1 MPSLKPFAWH
11 GLLCLLPEDWS
22 PLKLEGDGRRGLAL
36 FADLQRTRLELRWQ
50 RLRRP
55 PADVEAMLRQAVA
68 QAAGTA
74 AVSRARVFPLV
85 PAAPPSA
92 LTARQA
98 APASP
103 DVAVTPGVATSTT
116 TPASSDAPTTRATTA
131 SPDTPASPETAAA
144 AADGTPDDV
153 SPTAADPKE
162 GVTAVYLEDEPPYR
176 CDYAA
181 VYFPASRRL
190 LELHYPLRRPER
202 TLEERI
208 LPTVAEVPDAGP
220 TPWAVFELTCL
231 TPAGYRLERHRLNA
245 GDLALF
251 FVTGTRFRRRGWLS
265 VRQIAVASLALQR
278 TRLFGWLRAMQK
290 PDDRLYR
297 AAGDAEETEVEV
309 AGQQHRGLRLPMRR
323 RRRYG
328 WMRWLP
334 PACITIGCH
343 DTARDRL
350 VIVHGTSELEV
361 RQLAATVGLGL
372 IRPRSPD
379 T

>member
-22 PLKLEGDGRRGLAL
+22 PLKLEGDARRGLAL

-50 RLRRP
+50 RLRRH

-74 AVSRARVFPLV
+74 AAPRARVFPLV
-85 PAAPPSA
+85 SSTPPSA
-92 LTARQA
+92 PTARQA

-103 DVAVTPGVATSTT
+103 EVAVAPDVPATPA
-116 TPASSDAPTTRATTA
+116 TPASSPA
-131 SPDTPASPETAAA
+131 SASSDTPAAP
-144 AADGTPDDV
+144 ADGTPSDL
-153 SPTAADPKE
+153 SPTAVESEE
-162 GVTAVYLEDEPPYR
+162 GATAVYLEDEPPYR
-176 CDYAA
+176 RDYAA

-208 LPTVAEVPDAGP
+208 LPTVAEVPEGGP

-251 FVTGTRFRRRGWLS
+251 FATGTRFRRRGWLS

-297 AAGDAEETEVEV
+297 AARDAEDMELEV
-309 AGQQHRGLRLPMRR
+309 AGQQHPGLRLPMRR

-334 PACITIGCH
+334 PACITLGCH
-343 DTARDRL
+343 DAARDRL
-350 VIVHGTSELEV
+350 VIVHGTSELDA
-361 RQLAATVGLGL
+361 RQLAATVGLGFARL
-372 IRPRSPD
+372 TGPRP
-379 T
+379 